1 MPEMRLLEKQDAAI
15 NPCSG
20 SSPSWRSW
28 IGLCAASFFLAEMGG
43 VTMPFVNTYLV
54 ECGWGYDSVGAA
66 VALAGFV
73 SLLTNAPGGL
83 LIDWTRRRRL
93 LLASASLMVGFCF
106 TLLPLV
112 CGSQAAVFALLA
124 AAGLAQPLFGPL
136 TNAFTLFL
144 VGHSD
149 LNRAL
154 GIKEGWNHAG
164 NIAAAVLAMLL
175 VGYFSV
181 VAVFLMIGVVSL
193 FAAASGLLIRPEE
206 LKGNRGTVSTKVDE
220 ARCRF
225 ADVLRDPI
233 VLILLAS
240 SVLFHF
246 ANAPVMP
253 LVAQKIR
260 HVGGSN
266 TLVASTVLIA
276 QSVMIPVA
284 LLAGWLG
291 ERWGRKPVLAIG
303 FVVLPVRIALY
314 ACTDDPYLLVVL
326 QSLDGI
332 GAGIFGVTAVAV
344 CGDLT
349 RGRGHFNGLAGVL
362 GTAVG
367 IGGVAGNLLSGL
379 IVQNYG
385 FSPAFFTFSGI
396 AIAAAFLLIGWLPE
410 TRFTRSETIVERESP
425 AYSGSAPPM
434 SII

>member
-1 MPEMRLLEKQDAAI
+1 MSEMRLLEEKDVAMI
-15 NPCSG
+15 PRPRL
-20 SSPSWRSW
+20 SPSWRSW

-54 ECGWGYDSVGAA
+54 ECGWGYDTVGAA
-66 VALAGFV
+66 VASAGFV

-83 LIDWTRRRRL
+83 LIDWMRRRRL
-93 LLASASLMVGFCF
+93 LLASASMMVGFCF
-106 TLLPLV
+106 ALLPWV
-112 CGSQAAVFALLA
+112 CGSRVAVFALLA

-164 NIAAAVLAMLL
+164 NIAAAVLAILL
-175 VGYFSV
+175 VWCFSV
-181 VAVFLMIGVVSL
+181 VAVFRMIGVVSV
-193 FAAASGLLIRPEE
+193 FAAASGLLIRPGE
-206 LKGNRGTVSTKVDE
+206 LNGNRSTVTTKTGEVPCSFVDL
-220 ARCRF
+220 F
-225 ADVLRDPI
+225 RDPI

-240 SVLFHF
+240 CVLFHF

-266 TLVASTVLIA
+266 TLVASVVLIA

-291 ERWGRKPVLAIG
+291 ERWGRKPVLTIG

-314 ACTDDPYLLVVL
+314 ACTDDPYLLVAL

-349 RGRGHFNGLAGVL
+349 RRRGHFNGLAGVL
-362 GTAVG
+362 GTAIG
-367 IGGVAGNLLSGL
+367 IGGVGGSLLSGL

-385 FSPAFFTFSGI
+385 FAPAFLTFSGI

-410 TRFTRSETIVERESP
+410 TRLTRSEAIRPAIKPVSP
-425 AYSGSAPPM
+425 
-434 SII
+434 